1 MTVIICVK
9 FMRCILIRKRMC
21 LSTTLRTNYLVTS
34 FISSPCILCVLDY
47 MSSLLSFR
55 LFIFLS
61 EVIYLFISEY
71 YTITIIVLSIYT
83 SKKENSKGEV
93 ILFTRAPIH
102 SFGRRGELSIIRGLK
117 DNSN

>member
-1 MTVIICVK
+1 MYINPQTYVPFHFPENKLLGYQFHIFAVHIA
-9 FMRCILIRKRMC
+9 CI
-21 LSTTLRTNYLVTS
+21 
-34 FISSPCILCVLDY
+34 DY